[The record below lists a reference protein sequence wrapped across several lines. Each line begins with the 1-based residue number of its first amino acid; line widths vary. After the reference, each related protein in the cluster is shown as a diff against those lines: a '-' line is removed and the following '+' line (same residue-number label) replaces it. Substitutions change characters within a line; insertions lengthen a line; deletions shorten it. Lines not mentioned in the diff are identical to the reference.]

1 MNKDLKLGLISA
13 VALLALA
20 GAGCGESKEN
30 EKSEESA
37 APINSAP
44 VVEQTGLEYSFADVK
59 GHSSSTGCW
68 TAVNGSVY
76 DVTKWISQHPGG
88 EKAIL
93 GMCGNDASAAY
104 DKKHGGQ
111 ARPESELAN
120 FKIGTLKTE

>member
-1 MNKDLKLGLISA
+1 MNKNLKLGFISA
-13 VALLALA
+13 FALLALA
-20 GAGCGESKEN
+20 GAGCGTTEEKEKP
-30 EKSEESA
+30 EAPA

-44 VVEQTGLEYSFADVK
+44 VVEDTGLEYSFADVK
-59 GHSSSTGCW
+59 GHSSSTACW

-93 GMCGNDASAAY
+93 GLCGNDGSAAY